1 MKKSV
6 VVAVVALGVMPFY
19 ACSNSEQAYMERPS
33 IEANALEAEQA
44 EQEFAELA
52 QKESAGEDTH
62 TGHTGKVVAS
72 KSKATGK
79 KVAKNDAPK
88 VEKKKTTHP
97 PEKMADKATTKMAA
111 HATTKTVVAAHDTK
125 HETKHETAPTRK
137 VASVPVVQTGSHSK
151 VWVVQLGAFRVK
163 ENAEKL
169 TAKLK
174 TGGYPVIMHPLNHS
188 KNGQL
193 YVVALEPTPNRT
205 EAQKWQSDLKSKSY
219 DTNIVLH
226 KED

>member
-6 VVAVVALGVMPFY
+6 VIAVVALGVMPFY

-52 QKESAGEDTH
+52 AKESAGEETH
-62 TGHTGKVVAS
+62 KNSHTGKVVAS
-72 KSKATGK
+72 KTKVTGK
-79 KVAKNDAPK
+79 KVAKNETPK
-88 VEKKKTTHP
+88 VEKRKTTHP
-97 PEKMADKATTKMAA
+97 PEKGG
-111 HATTKTVVAAHDTK
+111 
-125 HETKHETAPTRK
+125 EPTRK
-137 VASVPVVQTGSHSK
+137 VASVPVTQTGSHSK

-174 TGGYPVIMHPLNHS
+174 TGGFPVIMHPLNHS

-226 KED
+226 TED